1 MFYKARIKLTLWYL
15 LIIMVISLMFSV
27 VIFKSFEK
35 EIRRFRRPNPEIV
48 EEIKDRVFFTLV
60 VINGTIF
67 IVSGALA
74 YFLAGKTLKP
84 IQEMLDSQNRFVADA
99 SHELRTPLTSLKTAF
114 EVFLRGNKLN
124 IKTKELI
131 EGSIAEVDKLQSLTT
146 SLLSLSKHKRP
157 FEKVSLKK
165 IILQAVSKAC
175 PQAKTNLRDVIISGD
190 PLALEELIV
199 ILLDNAVK
207 YSSQN
212 SEIKVN
218 LTKIGHQATI
228 NVIDH
233 GSGISDDDLPHV
245 FERLYRGD
253 KARSSQGFGLGLS
266 IAKKIVGEHDGT
278 INVQSQLNKGSTFQ
292 VIL

>member
-15 LIIMVISLMFSV
+15 LIIMVICFMFSV

-60 VINGTIF
+60 IINGTIF

-124 IKTKELI
+124 TKTIKLVGE
-131 EGSIAEVDKLQSLTT
+131 SISEVDKLQLLTS
-146 SLLSLSKHKRP
+146 SLLRLSKTTKH

-165 IILQAVSKAC
+165 LIIEASSKIC
-175 PQAKTNLRDVIISGD
+175 PDAKMTLNDVIINGD
-190 PLALEELIV
+190 PVALEELIV

-207 YSSQN
+207 FSPKGSP
-212 SEIKVN
+212 IKIN
-218 LTKIGHQATI
+218 LQKNGILS
-228 NVIDH
+228 VVDL
-233 GSGISDDDLPHV
+233 GSGISENDLPHI
-245 FERLYRGD
+245 FERFYRSD
-253 KARSSQGFGLGLS
+253 KSRNTKGFGLGLS
-266 IAKKIVGEHDGT
+266 IAKKIVEEHGGT

-292 VIL
+292 VIFS